1 MNLRSIRRAG
11 AGPDQPYP
19 AYASYATGARARVLL
34 TTEGTYPHY
43 TGGVSTWCD
52 LLVNELPDIDFV
64 VWALMMN
71 PFIKQQFEFPENV
84 RQFVGVPLWG
94 VEQPAEYTRELPAAE
109 VFRASRRT
117 NNRDVE
123 THFLPL
129 FTSFLES
136 VSTPLFDPLDFAELL
151 VAMHAYFRE
160 WEYRS
165 TWRSPVVW
173 DTFCQFLLARP
184 ELPTGGPL
192 PAEETGLVPRWEQIR
207 EHIRFLM
214 VGEEAVTA
222 DDDADV
228 RRREELT
235 GQREPADEDQPRIAE
250 AIEGLRL
257 LYRLLQTL
265 NVEVPAADVTHS
277 AAAAFCAIPCLLSSV
292 ERNTPFLLT
301 EHGVY
306 LREQYLAI
314 DRARMP
320 FHLKRFLIDLISAV
334 AQTSYALADQVSP
347 VCRFNTRWETV
358 YGAAEPRIKVIYN
371 GVSQQVFHPQPT
383 AISVPTAV
391 QVARIDPLKDQVT
404 MLRVA
409 DRVRRELPN
418 VRFLHFGPVADDAYW
433 DEVRALHA
441 ELGLKDTVTFM
452 GHTDDPSGALNKG
465 HVAFLTSIS
474 EAFPYTVVEAL
485 MCGKQVVSTDV
496 GGVREAIADTGATAP
511 PRDIEGLAAG
521 LLRILRQSEEERE
534 RLGREARQRAVENFS
549 LDRFLDAYRSSYEDL
564 SSRQAEVIPLR
575 GAGEPGAGE
584 RPAGPSTAAP
594 VGAPPAAVTAPEPE
608 PEPVPEPVAA
618 PGVPAGVAA
627 MAGATPSQGVSS
639 EALAALFRALSDTV
653 PRVRREAVRA
663 FARVGG
669 PLATKALAET
679 AQRDPAAEVREAA
692 VLALFL
698 LLSPR
703 RRGGPDELL

>member
-1 MNLRSIRRAG
+1 MNLRTFRRP
-11 AGPDQPYP
+11 GPPEDLERGEPLVHVE
-19 AYASYATGARARVLL
+19 GKMRVLL

-52 LLVNELPDIDFV
+52 LLVSQLDDVDFV
-64 VWALMMN
+64 VWSLMMN
-71 PFIKQQFEFPENV
+71 PFIKQQFTFPENV

-117 NNRDVE
+117 HNRDVE

-136 VSTPLFDPLDFAELL
+136 VSTALFDPLDFAELL
-151 VAMHAYFRE
+151 VAMHDYFRE

-165 TWRSPVVW
+165 TWRSPIVW
-173 DTFCQFLLARP
+173 EAFCQFLLARP
-184 ELPTGGPL
+184 ELATGPSI
-192 PAEETGLVPRWEQIR
+192 PDEESGLVPKWAQIR
-207 EHIRFLM
+207 DHIQFLM
-214 VGEEAVTA
+214 KGDGNGDAGDGDGRA
-222 DDDADV
+222 PAGGRDDDP
-228 RRREELT
+228 R
-235 GQREPADEDQPRIAE
+235 QREMADEDSPRIAE

-265 NVEVPAADVTHS
+265 NVEVPRADVTHS

-314 DRARMP
+314 DRALMP

-358 YGAAEPRIKVIYN
+358 YGAPENRIKVIYN
-371 GVSQQVFHPQPT
+371 GVSERVFRPQPAT
-383 AISVPTAV
+383 IRVPTAV
-391 QVARIDPLKDQVT
+391 QLARIDPLKDQIT

-409 DRVRRELPN
+409 DRVRREIPN
-418 VRFLHFGPVADDAYW
+418 VRFLHYGPVADDGYW
-433 DEVRALHA
+433 DEVRALHT
-441 ELGLKDTVTFM
+441 ELRLQETVSFM
-452 GHTDDPSGALNKG
+452 GNTDDPSGALNQG

-496 GGVREAIADTGATAP
+496 GGVREAIGTIGATAP
-511 PRDIEGLAAG
+511 PRDVEGLAAA
-521 LLRILRQSEEERE
+521 LLVILRQSDEDLE
-534 RLGREARQRAVENFS
+534 RLGREARERAVEHFT
-549 LDRFLDAYRSSYEDL
+549 LERFVDEYRSSYEEL
-564 SSRQAEVIPLR
+564 STWRAEVIPLR
-575 GAGEPGAGE
+575 GEPPAGEPPPGGPVVTT
-584 RPAGPSTAAP
+584 PAGVPGGTPSAAGPAPPESERDEVP
-594 VGAPPAAVTAPEPE
+594 VGAAALS
-608 PEPVPEPVAA
+608 
-618 PGVPAGVAA
+618 GVQLE
-627 MAGATPSQGVSS
+627 AGASS
-639 EALAALFRALSDTV
+639 EAVAALFRALSDTV

-663 FARVGG
+663 FARLGG

-703 RRGGPDELL
+703 RRGGPDDLL

>member
-1 MNLRSIRRAG
+1 MIPLDG
-11 AGPDQPYP
+11 KL
-19 AYASYATGARARVLL
+19 RVLL

-52 LLVNELPDIDFV
+52 LLVTHLDDVDFV
-64 VWALMMN
+64 VWSLMMN
-71 PFIKQQFEFPENV
+71 PFIRQQFTFPGNV

-117 NNRDVE
+117 HNRDVE
-123 THFLPL
+123 EHFLPL
-129 FTSFLES
+129 FMRFLES
-136 VSTPLFDPLDFAELL
+136 VSTPLFDPMEFAELL
-151 VAMHAYFRE
+151 VAMHSYFRE

-173 DTFCQFLLARP
+173 EAFCQFLLARP
-184 ELPTGGPL
+184 ELATG
-192 PAEETGLVPRWEQIR
+192 PAIPEESGLVPKWAHVRD
-207 EHIRFLM
+207 HIQFLM
-214 VGEEAVTA
+214 KGDGDGDPYGPA
-222 DDDADV
+222 DD
-228 RRREELT
+228 REDDLR
-235 GQREPADEDQPRIAE
+235 QRETADEDSPRIAE

-265 NVEVPAADVTHS
+265 NVEVPRADVTHS

-334 AQTSYALADQVSP
+334 AQTSYAMADQVSP

-358 YGAAEPRIKVIYN
+358 YGAPENRIKVIYN
-371 GVSQQVFHPQPT
+371 GVSERLFRPEP
-383 AISVPTAV
+383 APIRVPTAV
-391 QVARIDPLKDQVT
+391 QLARIDPLKDQIT

-409 DRVRRELPN
+409 DQVRREIPN

-433 DEVRALHA
+433 EEVRALHA
-441 ELGLKDTVTFM
+441 ELRLEATVSFM
-452 GHTDDPSGALNKG
+452 GSTDDPSGALNQG

-496 GGVREAIADTGATAP
+496 GGVREAIGPIGATAA
-511 PRDIEGLAAG
+511 PRDVEGLAAA
-521 LLRILRQSEEERE
+521 LLVILRESDEDRE
-534 RLGREARQRAVENFS
+534 RLGREARQRAIDHFT
-549 LDRFLDAYRSSYEDL
+549 LDRFVEEYRSSYEEL
-564 SSRQAEVIPLR
+564 STWRAEVIPLH
-575 GAGEPGAGE
+575 GEPADEPPPGGPVVTTPAA
-584 RPAGPSTAAP
+584 AGPAAP
-594 VGAPPAAVTAPEPE
+594 ELEGDEVPPGIAALSDVQLES
-608 PEPVPEPVAA
+608 AA
-618 PGVPAGVAA
+618 
-627 MAGATPSQGVSS
+627 SS
-639 EALAALFRALSDTV
+639 EALTALFRALSDTV

-663 FARVGG
+663 VARLGG

-692 VLALFL
+692 VLALFP

-703 RRGGPDELL
+703 RRGGPDDLL